1 MKALLKHA
9 SLVALLAAGVTAA
22 AQDPWSLSFKM
33 GGGPTFQDVNT
44 FTGDA
49 GYAWGGDFEL
59 GYQLS
64 KTSQLAFTLGY
75 RFFPG
80 DFQQLSLAPQTLPL
94 RAVGTYTLETRIRK
108 AELEGF
114 QLGALYRSDLPFEG
128 YFWQGGLRV
137 GFNKARVVDT
147 GSTFTQ
153 TVTVANS
160 SLPTQNYI
168 SAVAVIDS
176 QLEKTVVSPGLL
188 VGAGY
193 RFNDTYSME
202 ANYYM
207 TRAKDPVTGKS
218 LSGSALELTFG
229 IRF

>member
-9 SLVALLAAGVTAA
+9 SLVALMATGMVAA

-33 GGGPTFQDVNT
+33 GGGPTFQEIKT
-44 FTGDA
+44 YAGDA

-80 DFQQLSLAPQTLPL
+80 DFQQVSLAPATLPT
-94 RAVGTYTLETRIRK
+94 RATIGTYTLETRIRK
-108 AELEGF
+108 ADLQGF
-114 QLGALYRSDLPFEG
+114 QLGALYRANLPFEG
-128 YFWQGGLRV
+128 YFWQGGLRIA
-137 GFNKARVVDT
+137 FNKANVTDT
-147 GSTFTQ
+147 GTAFTQ
-153 TVTVANS
+153 TTTAANTAGTI
-160 SLPTQNYI
+160 TQI
-168 SAVAVIDS
+168 AVISS
-176 QLEKTVVSPGLL
+176 QLGKTVVSPGLL
-188 VGAGY
+188 IGAGY
-193 RFNDTYSME
+193 RFNDTYSLE
-202 ANYYM
+202 ANGYT
-207 TRAKDPVTGKS
+207 TRAKDPSTGNS

>member
-1 MKALLKHA
+1 MKAILKHA
-9 SLVALLAAGVTAA
+9 ALVVLMVAGMTAA
-22 AQDPWSLSFKM
+22 AQDPWSLGFKM

-44 FTGDA
+44 FTGNA

-64 KTSQLAFTLGY
+64 KNNQLAFTLGY

-80 DFQQLSLAPQTLPL
+80 DFQQVSLAPNALPV
-94 RAVGTYTLETRIRK
+94 RATIGTYTLETRIRK
-108 AELEGF
+108 AGVEGF

-128 YFWQGGLRV
+128 YFWQGGLRI
-137 GFNKARVVDT
+137 GFNKATVVDT

-153 TVTVANS
+153 TTTVAN
-160 SLPTQNYI
+160 TAGTI
-168 SAVAVIDS
+168 TKIVAIDS
-176 QLEKTVVSPGLL
+176 QKEKTVVSPGLL

-193 RFNDTYSME
+193 RFNDAYSLE

-207 TRAKDPVTGKS
+207 TRAKDPVTGKR